1 MLFPPLHN
9 ADAGEPVLPLSS
21 KSTGGSNSEIASLK
35 AENERQLLI
44 IEALWRIV
52 KEKLNLEDQELIR
65 QITLVDMEDGRLD
78 GRKPVTPPKPCPKC
92 GRALGKHRPRCLFCG
107 EPIAADPF
115 QR

>member
-9 ADAGEPVLPLSS
+9 SDAGEPLVPASS
-21 KSTGGSNSEIASLK
+21 KSTVHSSEIASLK

-52 KEKLNLEDQELIR
+52 KEKLHLDDQELVR

-92 GRALGKHRPRCLFCG
+92 GRALAKHRPRCLFCG